1 MGTQPP
7 PHPVMHF
14 GPFEV
19 DLASAELR
27 RAGMRVRIQKQPLQL
42 LTILLENPGQL
53 VTRQQLQKRLWQGDT
68 FVDFEDGLNTAIKKL
83 RETLGDERDHPQF
96 IETVPRRGYRFIAD
110 IETVEL
116 HAPSDGPNG
125 ARASTG
131 PATDAGARE
140 NEIRKRGEARKTWVI
155 ASLTTA
161 VAAVAAF
168 AIWWYTPLPPPAAL
182 RIFPATT
189 SGRLDFIAKPA
200 TDGTRIFYLERQGD
214 HWDLMQTS
222 VNGGAAQRIPTPF
235 RNARIL
241 DVSPDHTQFL
251 LGSFDQRGADMQIWA
266 MPAQGGPPA
275 RIGDIVAAEALWT
288 PDGKGIVYAS
298 GPNILEADTNGGNK
312 KVLANVPKAN
322 FWFSW
327 SPDGKKLR
335 FTRVEVDRPASSIW
349 EMDRDGMNLHRV
361 ALRQDQQVAVCCG
374 SWVLGGRYFVFSSS
388 KDGLSGLWAYR
399 EESNAWRRSPRG
411 PFQLTEGP
419 LPFHGAVAGG
429 DAARVYSYGYHGQGE
444 AEVLDPKSGAFAP
457 YLPGFHAMHVAFSQD
472 GEQIAYVDDRDR
484 TLWKSRP
491 DGSGRV
497 QLTLPPLSVTF
508 PTWSPDG
515 QSISFTGMDT
525 LGSVMVYRVGSDG
538 GTPEA
543 VDLGK
548 TDVRD
553 PSWSPDGKEIA
564 VAHASVASNPSAP
577 HYAIFVVNWSEKQ
590 ERLVPES
597 DDMTAPR
604 WSPDGRFLVGVT
616 EDQRELRLYDMTSH
630 RWHTIAR
637 GTAFGIPAWS
647 RNGLYIY
654 FQDLLGSGEAI
665 QRFRVSDSSVE
676 HVIEFSSY
684 LNSGITRC
692 AFLGL
697 NASDAPMVSFDRS
710 YSDLYGLELSLP

>member
-1 MGTQPP
+1 MVTRLRPE
-7 PHPVMHF
+7 VVLRF
-14 GPFEV
+14 GPFEA
-19 DLASAELR
+19 DLPNRELR
-27 RAGMRVRIQKQPLQL
+27 RDGARVRIQEQPFH
-42 LTILLENPGQL
+42 LLEVLLERPGKI
-53 VTRQQLQKRLWQGDT
+53 VTRQELQERLWSGDT
-68 FVDFEDGLNTAIKKL
+68 FVGFEDALNTAIRKL
-83 RETLGDERDHPQF
+83 RESLDDDPSQPTF
-96 IETVPRRGYRFIAD
+96 VETVPRRGYRFIAD
-110 IETVEL
+110 VETVEL
-116 HAPSDGPNG
+116 HAPSAGPIG
-125 ARASTG
+125 ASASTG
-131 PATDAGARE
+131 LSTDTGAGK
-140 NEIRKRGEARKTWVI
+140 NEMRKHGGARKTWVI
-155 ASLTTA
+155 ASLAAAT
-161 VAAVAAF
+161 VALAAF
-168 AIWWYTPLPPPAAL
+168 VFWWYTPLPPPATL
-182 RIFPATT
+182 RIFAATT

-222 VNGGAAQRIPTPF
+222 VNGGEAQRISTPF
-235 RNARIL
+235 PNARIL

-251 LGSFDQRGADMQIWA
+251 LGSFDQRGADMQIWG

-275 RIGDIVAAEALWT
+275 RIGDIMAADALWT

-298 GPNILEADTNGGNK
+298 GPNILEADADGGNK
-312 KVLANVPKAN
+312 RILANVPKAN

-335 FTRVEVDRPASSIW
+335 FTRVEVDKPGSSIW
-349 EMDRDGMNLHRV
+349 ELNRDGTNLHRV
-361 ALRQDQQVAVCCG
+361 SLRQEQQVAECCG

-388 KDGLSGLWAYR
+388 KDELPSLWAYR
-399 EESNAWRRSPRG
+399 EETSFWRRSPKG

-419 LPFHGAVAGG
+419 LPFNGAVAEG
-429 DAARVYSYGYHGQGE
+429 DAARVYSYGYHGQAE
-444 AEVLDPKSGAFAP
+444 TEVLDPKSGEFAP

-472 GEQIAYVDDRDR
+472 GQQIAYVDERDG

-491 DGSGRV
+491 DGSSRV
-497 QLTLPPLSVTF
+497 QLTLPPLNVNF

-515 QSISFTGMDT
+515 RSISFTGTDS
-525 LGSVMVYRVGSDG
+525 LGAVMVYRVGSDG

-553 PSWSPDGKEIA
+553 PSWSPDGREIA
-564 VAHASVASNPSAP
+564 VAHASAGGNPSVP
-577 HYAIFVVNWSEKQ
+577 QYAIFVLDWSKRQ
-590 ERLVPES
+590 EHMVPGS
-597 DDMTAPR
+597 DGMTGPR
-604 WSPDGRFLVGVT
+604 WSPDGRYLLGVS
-616 EDQRELRLYDMTSH
+616 EDQRELKLYDMTSQQW
-630 RWHTIAR
+630 RTIAH

-647 RNGLYIY
+647 RNGRYIY

-676 HVIEFSSY
+676 RVIEFSSY